1 MPTRGHLLNMDNFI
15 DTSSAEGRF
24 DYSEWVRAYGRYLD
38 EQLEVYAKINYY
50 QARVAKRPLACE
62 QSLLSLRHDSIYIR
76 HNQLLCVL
84 APPMHTF
91 ASSGCGQS
99 EH

>member
-50 QARVAKRPLACE
+50 QVRWRVETPH
-62 QSLLSLRHDSIYIR
+62 STVHLLY
-76 HNQLLCVL
+76 
-84 APPMHTF
+84 
-91 ASSGCGQS
+91 
-99 EH
+99 

>member
-1 MPTRGHLLNMDNFI
+1 MCRYGNGRMPTRGHLLNMDNFI

-50 QARVAKRPLACE
+50 QAR
-62 QSLLSLRHDSIYIR
+62 S
-76 HNQLLCVL
+76 
-84 APPMHTF
+84 
-91 ASSGCGQS
+91 
-99 EH
+99 